1 MSARDLEYFAKRER
15 EERAHAERADDMTA
29 RRVHQEMAERYS
41 ARLRDMTIAA
51 QPAMH
56 A

>member
-1 MSARDLEYFAKRER
+1 MSARDQEYFAKRAQQER
-15 EERAHAERADDMTA
+15 DNAERADDMTA

-41 ARLRDMTIAA
+41 ARLRDLTALTK
-51 QPAMH
+51 PAMH

>member
-1 MSARDLEYFAKRER
+1 MSARDQEYFAKRAQQER
-15 EERAHAERADDMTA
+15 ENAERAEDMTA

-41 ARLRDMTIAA
+41 ARLRDMTMSVPAA
-51 QPAMH
+51 AH